1 VVLAENQRKIAVAG
15 GEEEEKKY
23 QRGRGL
29 RRLLGE
35 EIDLGFQVLLLSNLF
50 FSFLFFFCF
59 LIAFLKI
66 FLYAPSL
73 CVFFQPSLNH
83 WTFVL
88 SLLLYPLII
97 SMSSKYLSFAPSV
110 GCDPSQGF
118 YGKNILSSSKWDY
131 KGYNL

>member
-1 VVLAENQRKIAVAG
+1 VVLAENQRKTAVAR

-118 YGKNILSSSKWDY
+118 YGKNILSSSK
-131 KGYNL
+131 